1 MSQQRTNLYREML
14 ERWHRC
20 REQFPGLD
28 HNELFPKQEDYGLDD
43 RTAEAVQLEVQREFK
58 RQ

>member
-1 MSQQRTNLYREML
+1 MSQQLTNLYREML

-20 REQFPGLD
+20 RNQFPALNHD
-28 HNELFPKQEDYGLDD
+28 AVFPNHKDYGLDD
-43 RTAEAVQLEVQREFK
+43 RTAEAVQLEVQKEFK